1 MSPRAR
7 LILVIGL
14 LLFAAISA
22 RLGVW
27 QLHRL
32 AQRRASN
39 AVAQVARQA
48 PEIDLAA
55 RGPEPLGERRVRASG
70 TYDRAHELVLRGQ
83 VFREIPGLVLVTPLR
98 VPALGDTAVLVERG
112 FVPSPDA
119 ATLPPQAAT
128 LDEPGTQSVHGVAE
142 PLASAPD
149 SGAPLERNGG
159 TTWRRLDLAALR
171 ARLPYPILNV
181 AIRQAPDSALP
192 RMPRRREPAAL
203 DEGPHLSYAIQWFAF
218 AGIAVVFAGIFW
230 IQRRK

>member
-14 LLFAAISA
+14 LAFAAIAA

-32 AQRRASN
+32 AQRRAAN
-39 AVAQVARQA
+39 AVTRVAREA
-48 PEIDLAA
+48 PEVDLTDH
-55 RGPEPLGERRVRASG
+55 GPQSLVERRVRASG
-70 TYDRAHELVLRGQ
+70 TYDRTHELVLRGQ

-119 ATLPPQAAT
+119 VTLPPQAAT
-128 LDEPGTQSVHGVAE
+128 LDEPGTQSVHGVAL

-149 SGAPLERNGG
+149 SGQPLEHKGG
-159 TTWRRLDLAALR
+159 TSWRRLDLVALR
-171 ARLPYPILNV
+171 ARLPYPILDI
-181 AIRQAPDSALP
+181 AIRQAPDSTLP
-192 RMPRRREPAAL
+192 QMPRRREPAAL

-218 AGIAVVFAGIFW
+218 AVIAVVFAGIFW
-230 IQRRK
+230 RKA

>member
-1 MSPRAR
+1 MTQVTRKARTRQSSAEPPRSQSHAFCPPAQTRMSPRAR

-22 RLGVW
+22 RLRVW

-83 VFREIPGLVLVTPLR
+83 VFREIPGL
-98 VPALGDTAVLVERG
+98 
-112 FVPSPDA
+112 
-119 ATLPPQAAT
+119 
-128 LDEPGTQSVHGVAE
+128 
-142 PLASAPD
+142 
-149 SGAPLERNGG
+149 
-159 TTWRRLDLAALR
+159 
-171 ARLPYPILNV
+171 
-181 AIRQAPDSALP
+181 
-192 RMPRRREPAAL
+192 
-203 DEGPHLSYAIQWFAF
+203 
-218 AGIAVVFAGIFW
+218 
-230 IQRRK
+230 